1 MSEMKMIMESWDKYL
16 SEASIETNQT
26 PAPQS
31 EAQSF
36 GQMAAAGIGQVSSV
50 IATKFGEMDAYM
62 QKNYCEKKF
71 PLHLKGQGDIQTWGD
86 LVALMRCGIEYSDRK
101 KVLAT
106 VAGFIPKIGPALSY
120 LAAAGTASQF
130 IMQSYQVADDERPEG
145 NLGKLDMDDHV
156 AAIIDNKVEKEFLKF
171 MVKELTDTKN
181 LEKDIDPNWDVTTA
195 LQAFLKDKAEDRTIT
210 GFEQGE

>member
-1 MSEMKMIMESWDKYL
+1 VSEMKMIMESWDKYL

>member
-1 MSEMKMIMESWDKYL
+1 MKMIMESWDKYL

>member
-1 MSEMKMIMESWDKYL
+1 MIMESWDKYL